1 MATIPNNTI
10 VYYDTQLSLV
20 YKTIDHLKK
29 AFSNLVV
36 VKSEAEFFEFIKNNK
51 ADILIVNLDVNP
63 LDGIGIT
70 RETISIYED
79 KKPYIIVYSNKQDDF
94 LQELAYNSGVD
105 AFINSNYAP
114 VLLELLIKSLL
125 RRLKTTPAPRVKSNE
140 LIVDE
145 EEFLVIKNGVK
156 IELPKKEF
164 KMLLLLQRN
173 DTKFFS
179 KLELAKEI
187 WNDEEIAKK
196 RTIDVHIY
204 NIRQIF
210 GKHIIQSQKGKG
222 YRINKK
228 YFA

>member
-1 MATIPNNTI
+1 MATPINNTI
-10 VYYDTQLSLV
+10 LYYDTQLSSV

-29 AFSNLVV
+29 AFPGLVV
-36 VKSEAEFFEFIKNNK
+36 VKSETEFFDFLKNNS
-51 ADILIVNLDVNP
+51 ADVLIVNLDVSP
-63 LDGIGIT
+63 MDGIAIT
-70 RETISIYED
+70 REAINQIEE
-79 KKPYIIVYSNKQDDF
+79 KKPYVIVYSNKQDDF

-105 AFINSNYAP
+105 AFISANYSP
-114 VLLELLIKSLL
+114 VLMELLVKSLL
-125 RRLKTTPAPRVKSNE
+125 RRIKATPPAKSKSNE

-164 KMLLLLQRN
+164 KMLLLMQRN

-179 KLELAKEI
+179 KKELAKEI